1 MLSLTCAKTHQT
13 LVTPQHL
20 KSLHDIQK
28 VPDLSQILREGFEL
42 QKRLDSSKREG
53 RVLRQIEITIN
64 NYENIYIKIINC
76 NDSFHHF

>member
-1 MLSLTCAKTHQT
+1 MIWGQNALFNMCKTHQT

-42 QKRLDSSKREG
+42 QNRLDSSKEK
-53 RVLRQIEITIN
+53 E
-64 NYENIYIKIINC
+64 EC
-76 NDSFHHF
+76 